1 MPSLDLGKLNTILKG
16 QWGEEDLI
24 TALRRV
30 RAEYGYVPP
39 EAIALIAKALKVA
52 QSRVYS
58 VATFYDEFHARPPA
72 GQPPVEQ
79 MAKQE
84 PETRIDEQI
93 LTEEKRVVLRNLGG
107 INPEDIDSYISA
119 GGYDALNKTLAS
131 MSPEEAAR
139 LIIGSGLRE
148 RDSGSPVGE
157 RWLLLAE
164 APAEKKYVVGYA
176 SDKEP
181 GISINELLL
190 AGDPHSLVE
199 GMMIAAYAVGAS
211 QCYLYIPSEFTL
223 ALRRVELAL
232 KQARERGFLGSKPKS
247 TSLSLN
253 IEVRDGPRFLS
264 CEPELAVISF
274 IEGNRA
280 SPGVSPPFPKGPGL
294 WGKPTF
300 VGNAETFYSIPWII
314 QKGPDA
320 FSQYGTEDSRGT
332 KVLALSGKLAHTG
345 IAEVPMGMSLR
356 QLIFNIGGG
365 IKPGHSFKAAHL
377 GGPSGGCL
385 PMELLD
391 TPLDYHSLAELGLD
405 FGSGSVIVLGE
416 DACMV
421 DIAKFFINFTFEHY
435 CGACA
440 PGRLGVKQMLDILTR
455 IGQGEGREEDIQRL
469 EQIGSLMKGAS
480 LCAMCRVA
488 SNPVMTTVRYFGEEY
503 EAHIQE
509 KRCPAGVCPMSQV

>member
-1 MPSLDLGKLNTILKG
+1 MPNLDLGKLNKILKG
-16 QWGEEDLI
+16 QWGEKDLI

-30 RAEYGYVPP
+30 QAEYGYVPP
-39 EAIALIAKALKVA
+39 EAIALIAKALNVA

-58 VATFYDEFHARPPA
+58 VATFYEEFRA
-72 GQPPVEQ
+72 QPVVKP
-79 MAKQE
+79 MAKRKSQTTVNE
-84 PETRIDEQI
+84 PI
-93 LTEEKRVVLRNLGG
+93 LPEKSVVMGNIEG

-119 GGYDALNKTLAS
+119 GGYGALNKALTS
-131 MSPEEAAR
+131 MSPEEVAR
-139 LIIGSGLRE
+139 LIISSGLKE

-157 RWLLLAE
+157 RWLSLAE

-176 SDKEP
+176 SDREP

-190 AGDPHSLVE
+190 AGDPHRLVE
-199 GMMIAAYAVGAS
+199 GVMIAAYAVGAS

-223 ALRRVELAL
+223 ALKRVELAL
-232 KQARERGFLGSKPKS
+232 KQAKERGFLGSKPKS
-247 TSLSLN
+247 APLGLN
-253 IEVRDGPRFLS
+253 IEVRDGPRFPS

-280 SPGVSPPFPKGPGL
+280 SPGVSPPFPQNRGL

-300 VGNAETFYSIPWII
+300 VGSAETFYSIPWII
-314 QKGPDA
+314 QKGADA

-332 KVLALSGKLAHTG
+332 KVLALGGKLARTG

-365 IKPGHSFKAAHL
+365 IKRRHSFKAAHL

-405 FGSGSVIVLGE
+405 FGSGSVVILGE

-421 DIAKFFINFTFEHY
+421 DIAKSFIHFTFEHY

-440 PGRLGVKQMLDILTR
+440 PGRLGVKQILDILTR
-455 IGQGEGREEDIQRL
+455 ISQGEGREEDIQHL
-469 EQIGSLMKGAS
+469 EQIGSLMKDTS
-480 LCAMCRVA
+480 LCAMCRAA
-488 SNPVMTTVRYFGEEY
+488 SNPVLTTLRYFGEEY
-503 EAHIQE
+503 EAHIQG
-509 KRCPAGVCPMSQV
+509 KRCPAGVCPMSQA

>member
-1 MPSLDLGKLNTILKG
+1 MPSLDLGKLNKILKG
-16 QWGEEDLI
+16 QWGEEALI

-58 VATFYDEFHARPPA
+58 VATFYDEFRTQSAASP
-72 GQPPVEQ
+72 
-79 MAKQE
+79 AKQKLK
-84 PETRIDEQI
+84 TIVNEQI
-93 LTEEKRVVLRNLGG
+93 LTEEKGVVLRNIGG
-107 INPEDIDSYISA
+107 INPEDIDSYIA
-119 GGYDALNKTLAS
+119 KGGYDALNEVLAS
-131 MSPEEAAR
+131 MSPEEVTR
-139 LIIGSGLRE
+139 LIISSGLRE

-157 RWLLLAE
+157 RWLSVAE

-190 AGDPHSLVE
+190 AGDPHSLIE

-211 QCYLYIPSEFTL
+211 EGYLYIPSEFTL

-253 IEVRDGPRFLS
+253 IEVRDGPRFPS
-264 CEPELAVISF
+264 CEPELAVIPF

-280 SPGVSPPFPKGPGL
+280 TPPISSPFPKNPGL

-300 VGNAETFYSIPWII
+300 VGNVETFYSIPWII
-314 QKGPDA
+314 QKGPAA
-320 FSQYGTEDSRGT
+320 FSQYGTKESRGT
-332 KVLALSGKLAHTG
+332 KVLALGGELAHTG
-345 IAEVPMGMSLR
+345 IAEVPMGISLR
-356 QLIFNIGGG
+356 QLIFDIGGG
-365 IKPGHSFKAAHL
+365 IKQRRRFKAAHI
-377 GGPSGGCL
+377 GGPSGGSL
-385 PMELLD
+385 PMGLLD

-405 FGSGSVIVLGE
+405 FGSGSVIILGE
-416 DACMV
+416 GACMV
-421 DIAKFFINFTFEHY
+421 DIAKFFINFTYEHY

-440 PGRLGVKQMLDILTR
+440 PGRLGVKQMLNILTR
-455 IGQGEGREEDIQRL
+455 ISQGDGNEEDIQRL
-469 EQIGSLMKGAS
+469 ERIESLMKEAS

-488 SNPVMTTVRYFGEEY
+488 SNPVMTALRYFREEY
-503 EAHIQE
+503 EVHIQE
-509 KRCPAGVCPMSQV
+509 KKCPMGVCPMGQA

>member
-1 MPSLDLGKLNTILKG
+1 MPSLDLGKLNKILKG
-16 QWGEEDLI
+16 QRGEEDLI
-24 TALRRV
+24 TVLRRV

-58 VATFYDEFHARPPA
+58 VATFYEEFRA
-72 GQPPVEQ
+72 QPVVKQ
-79 MAKQE
+79 MAKQGS
-84 PETRIDEQI
+84 TGRVNEQI
-93 LTEEKRVVLRNLGG
+93 LTEEKRVVLGNIGG

-119 GGYDALNKTLAS
+119 GGYDALNKALTS
-131 MSPEEAAR
+131 MSPEEVAR
-139 LIIGSGLRE
+139 LIISSGLRE
-148 RDSGSPVGE
+148 RDNGSPVGE
-157 RWLLLAE
+157 RWLSLAE
-164 APAEKKYVVGYA
+164 AKAEKKYAVGYA

-190 AGDPHSLVE
+190 AGDPHRLVE
-199 GMMIAAYAVGAS
+199 GMAFAAYAVGAS
-211 QCYLYIPSEFTL
+211 QCYLHIPSEFTL
-223 ALRRVELAL
+223 ALKRVELAL
-232 KQARERGFLGSKPKS
+232 KQARKRGFLGSK
-247 TSLSLN
+247 LN
-253 IEVRDGPRFLS
+253 IEVRDGPRFPS

-280 SPGVSPPFPKGPGL
+280 RPGVSPPFPQNRGL

-300 VGNAETFYSIPWII
+300 VGSAETFYSIPWII
-314 QKGPDA
+314 HEGADA

-332 KVLALSGKLAHTG
+332 KVLALGGGLARTG

-356 QLIFNIGGG
+356 QLISNIGGG
-365 IKPGHSFKAAHL
+365 VKPGQKFKAAHL

-405 FGSGSVIVLGE
+405 FGSGSVIILGE

-421 DIAKFFINFTFEHY
+421 DMAKLFIHFTYEHY

-455 IGQGEGREEDIQRL
+455 ITQGEGMEEDVQRL
-469 EQIGSLMKGAS
+469 EQIGSLMKETS

-488 SNPVMTTVRYFGEEY
+488 SKPVMTALRYFGGEFK
-503 EAHIQE
+503 AHIQE
-509 KRCPAGVCPMSQV
+509 KRCPAGVCPMSQA

>member
-1 MPSLDLGKLNTILKG
+1 MPSLDLGKLNKILKG
-16 QWGEEDLI
+16 QRGEENLI
-24 TALRRV
+24 TALRKV
-30 RAEYGYVPP
+30 RAKYGYVPP
-39 EAIALIAKALKVA
+39 EAIALIAKALNVA

-58 VATFYDEFHARPPA
+58 VATFYEEFRT
-72 GQPPVEQ
+72 QPVVEPV
-79 MAKQE
+79 AKQE
-84 PETRIDEQI
+84 LKPVVNERI
-93 LTEEKRVVLRNLGG
+93 LTEKSVVLGNIGG

-131 MSPEEAAR
+131 ISPEETAR
-139 LIIGSGLRE
+139 LIVNSGLRE
-148 RDSGSPVGE
+148 RDSGSPVGD
-157 RWLLLAE
+157 RWLSLA
-164 APAEKKYVVGYA
+164 AASAEKKYVVGYA
-176 SDKEP
+176 SDEEP

-199 GMMIAAYAVGAS
+199 GMMITAYAVGAS

-253 IEVRDGPRFLS
+253 IEVRDGPRFPS

-280 SPGVSPPFPKGPGL
+280 IPGVSPPSPQDRGL

-300 VGNAETFYSIPWII
+300 VGSTETFYSIPWII
-314 QKGPDA
+314 REGADA

-332 KVLALSGKLAHTG
+332 KVLTLSGELAHTG

-356 QLIFNIGGG
+356 QLVFNIGGG
-365 IKPGHSFKAAHL
+365 IKPGHKFKAAHL

-385 PMELLD
+385 PAELLD

-405 FGSGSVIVLGE
+405 FGSGSVLVLGE

-421 DIAKFFINFTFEHY
+421 DIAKFFINFTYEHY

-440 PGRLGVKQMLDILTR
+440 PGRLGVKQALDILTR
-455 IGQGEGREEDIQRL
+455 ISQGEGREEDIRHL
-469 EQIGSLMKGAS
+469 EQIGSLMKEAS

-488 SNPVMTTVRYFGEEY
+488 SNPVMTALHYFGEEY

-509 KRCPAGVCPMSQV
+509 KRCPAGVCPMSQA